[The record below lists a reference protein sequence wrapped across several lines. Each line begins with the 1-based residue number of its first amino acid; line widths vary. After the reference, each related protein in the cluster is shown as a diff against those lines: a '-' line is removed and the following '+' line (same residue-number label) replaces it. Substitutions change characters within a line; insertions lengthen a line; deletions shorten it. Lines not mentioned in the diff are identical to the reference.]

1 MFSVIWCLVFLSWVL
16 LCLMLCFKY
25 EMILLISQAN
35 SSKLTLFFSCA
46 ILFYEFIPVKGWSGI
61 LFGIL
66 AQGGGVRGLSKD
78 VMLNFLQRRLQKSLK
93 HFFSISQ
100 WIS

>member
-1 MFSVIWCLVFLSWVL
+1 MFSVIWCLVFVSWVL

-46 ILFYEFIPVKGWSGI
+46 ILFYEFIPVKGWSGDT
-61 LFGIL
+61 LWYSCTGGRC
-66 AQGGGVRGLSKD
+66 QGAVKGC
-78 VMLNFLQRRLQKSLK
+78 
-93 HFFSISQ
+93 HA
-100 WIS
+100 